1 MVFITADGCLIMPAA
16 TASGTI
22 TRNTPGSTGIP
33 SITPDPDAQPA

>member
-22 TRNTPGSTGIP
+22 TRNTPGSTDIP

>member
-22 TRNTPGSTGIP
+22 THNTLGGTGIP